1 MKRSWARW
9 ATAAGFFL
17 AIGALGWVDYATGPH
32 FGFSLFYLIPVAA
45 SAWLLGTAFGGA
57 IAVAAAIAWLLAD
70 LRWLPGGLAVYEW
83 NAFTRLV
90 TYVAVAYLVA
100 LARKDRERLAA
111 LNEQLVAALG
121 TETNLAR
128 TDALTNLANSRKF
141 FEKLAAEMRNEGRP
155 ICVAMVDIDNFKA
168 VNDLH
173 GHAGGDDLLRRVAA
187 VLGEATRSGDVVA
200 RMGGDE
206 FAILFRRV
214 SPEDAV
220 RIGSRIVQRVRRTG
234 EAWPGTEVGASV
246 GIAWFHA
253 SPTTPQEVMQA
264 ADEAMYAAKAAG
276 KGEIRV
282 ALGQPSLRRARAPV
296 AASTE

>member
-1 MKRSWARW
+1 MKRSSARW

-17 AIGALGWVDYATGPH
+17 AIGALGWIDYATGPY
-32 FGFSLFYLIPVAA
+32 FGFSLFYLIPIAA
-45 SAWLLGTAFGGA
+45 SAWLLGTAFGVA
-57 IAVAAAIAWLLAD
+57 TAVAAAVAWLVAD
-70 LRWLPGGLAVYEW
+70 FGSLPGGVAVYEW

-100 LARKDRERLAA
+100 LVRKDRDRLAA
-111 LNEQLVAALG
+111 LNEQLAIALG
-121 TETNLAR
+121 TETDLAR
-128 TDALTNLANSRKF
+128 TDPLTNLANSRKF
-141 FEKLAAEMRNEGRP
+141 LEQLAAEMRNEERQ
-155 ICVAMVDIDNFKA
+155 ICVAIVDIDNFKA

-173 GHAGGDDLLRRVAA
+173 GHAGGDILLRCVAE

-282 ALGQPSLRRARAPV
+282 ALGKPSLRRASVSVP
-296 AASTE
+296 AANE